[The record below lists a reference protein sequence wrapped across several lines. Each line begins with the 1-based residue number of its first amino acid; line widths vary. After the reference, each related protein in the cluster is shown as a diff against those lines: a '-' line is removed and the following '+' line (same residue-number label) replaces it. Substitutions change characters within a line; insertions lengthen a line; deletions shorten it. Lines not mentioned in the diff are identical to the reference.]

1 MSYIFRRKLCILFV
15 LVLLALAVRADF
27 HDLSLSVTVKINT
40 NGSAHVTE
48 RVRLAI
54 DPSSVDIYNQSMYS
68 RNLTI
73 MDWQQITS
81 SKLLRQH
88 IFSPVS
94 VSNIKVVPENLNS
107 YSFSATS
114 AAVIRLDYEL
124 EKFVPINQ
132 TGPRTLLYTF
142 NRSSFSFE
150 HSPSGQILPQDTEL
164 TIIIPP
170 DSIVTSISPD
180 PDEPSITR
188 DYLGQVMRVSNFTWR
203 GTIPLMDFELTFT
216 REEPIGVEVSR
227 FFEDIEMNALSFILS
242 TPGIILTL
250 LVLIAVA
257 YLTLPRGSI
266 CFTNTRSSFCI
277 L

>member
-1 MSYIFRRKLCILFV
+1 MRKLGIFLV
-15 LVLLALAVRADF
+15 VVLLMLAVRADF

-48 RVRLAI
+48 RVRLTI
-54 DPSSVDIYNQSMYS
+54 DPSSVDIYNRSMYS

-73 MDWQQITS
+73 MDWQQITN

-94 VSNIKVVPENLNS
+94 VSNMKVVPENLNN
-107 YSFSATS
+107 YSFSTAS
-114 AAVIRLDYEL
+114 AAVIKLDYEL

-132 TGPRTLLYTF
+132 TGPRTVLYAF
-142 NRSSFSFE
+142 NKSSFSFE

-250 LVLIAVA
+250 LVLIAVV
-257 YLTLPRGSI
+257 YITLPKR
-266 CFTNTRSSFCI
+266 
-277 L
+277 